1 MIKRSTSAETVSNRG
16 GGMLDLKS
24 VLILF
29 LVVVGRPNGGS
40 SDVVGDV
47 VNVDIDDH
55 SSYVDL
61 EAASDS
67 ASM

>member
-1 MIKRSTSAETVSNRG
+1 
-16 GGMLDLKS
+16 MLDLKS

-40 SDVVGDV
+40 SDVVDDV

-61 EAASDS
+61 KAASDS